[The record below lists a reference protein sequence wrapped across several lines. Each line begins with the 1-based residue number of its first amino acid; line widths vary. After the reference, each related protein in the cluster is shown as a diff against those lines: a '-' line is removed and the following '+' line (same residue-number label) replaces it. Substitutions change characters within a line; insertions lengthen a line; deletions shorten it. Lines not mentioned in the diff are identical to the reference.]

1 MIFFLF
7 ITWIQRQSKLQIS
20 FVIKMKACLL
30 FWLKQN
36 YGILWTRFFTLKI
49 KNSVLIVFWFPLVQ
63 RMEKMKIKVLCWL
76 ILEKEVLNMI
86 KKLIRKFFSVNQE
99 MENLDHKSGKFLFGL
114 QMLNEL
120 WMISKKPSRKFFKVI
135 QVNFKVR
142 KKFPLH

>member
-1 MIFFLF
+1 
-7 ITWIQRQSKLQIS
+7 
-20 FVIKMKACLL
+20 
-30 FWLKQN
+30 
-36 YGILWTRFFTLKI
+36 
-49 KNSVLIVFWFPLVQ
+49 
-63 RMEKMKIKVLCWL
+63 MEKMKIKVLCWL